1 LKRVFHNKIA
11 YLGDR
16 FTIQVDVSATN
27 CSGRNSILQVSKV
40 SGSKVKV
47 VQSIP
52 LGIDSDDYFTTKE
65 VVLDAEEPGV
75 AQYLIRLVGIP
86 GEDREEN
93 NRKDIFVDILDAR
106 QKILLLANSPHPDIS
121 AVRRTIEGNKN
132 YQVSVAYAGDAGL
145 ELGKYDVIILHN
157 LPSQRFD
164 ISGLLRIIK
173 EKRMP
178 VLFIAGMQVNYAS
191 LAREQG
197 LFTMQGVTQQMDDVQ
212 GVVSDQFEA
221 FKLDA
226 RTVEYIP
233 RFTPVNS
240 IFGSFTPT
248 AQAQVV
254 LQKRIGRIDTNQ
266 PLLLVGENNGTR
278 MGVFLGEGLWKWR
291 LFDFLQHGSHI
302 MFDELMGKT
311 IQYLSVRSDKRKFRI
326 NLDKRIFNENEPVTM
341 GAELYDDTYSLTNFP
356 DVTLLIRDE
365 AKKEYNYTFSKV
377 GKAYELNAGVLPAGG
392 YQYTGSVV
400 FNGQRITFEGTFRVR
415 QMEMEL
421 FEPVANH
428 ALLRQLSDLHGG
440 ELVPDKYLAT
450 LSDKIRSNT
459 AIKPIIYETAET
471 KPLIHL
477 KWLFFLIA
485 GLLTAEWFLR
495 RYFGA
500 Y

>member
-1 LKRVFHNKIA
+1 
-11 YLGDR
+11 
-16 FTIQVDVSATN
+16 
-27 CSGRNSILQVSKV
+27 
-40 SGSKVKV
+40 
-47 VQSIP
+47 
-52 LGIDSDDYFTTKE
+52 
-65 VVLDAEEPGV
+65 
-75 AQYLIRLVGIP
+75 
-86 GEDREEN
+86 
-93 NRKDIFVDILDAR
+93 
-106 QKILLLANSPHPDIS
+106 
-121 AVRRTIEGNKN
+121 
-132 YQVSVAYAGDAGL
+132 
-145 ELGKYDVIILHN
+145 
-157 LPSQRFD
+157 
-164 ISGLLRIIK
+164 
-173 EKRMP
+173 
-178 VLFIAGMQVNYAS
+178 
-191 LAREQG
+191 
-197 LFTMQGVTQQMDDVQ
+197 
-212 GVVSDQFEA
+212 
-221 FKLDA
+221 
-226 RTVEYIP
+226 
-233 RFTPVNS
+233 
-240 IFGSFTPT
+240 
-248 AQAQVV
+248 
-254 LQKRIGRIDTNQ
+254 
-266 PLLLVGENNGTR
+266 
-278 MGVFLGEGLWKWR
+278 
-291 LFDFLQHGSHI
+291 